1 MSAAILTKACELG
14 LIFAILSLGEYISFR
29 VMDTPDLTVD
39 GSYATGGCVCAMC
52 TLSGHPLL
60 GILAG
65 FIAGCLC
72 GCVTA
77 FLQTKMRIQ
86 PLLAGI
92 LTMNALYSINIRIM
106 SGAPNVSLFSS
117 SLKPTW
123 TLLSD
128 TNTQLYVLAAI
139 VLVIG
144 LLMFWFFKTNLGLM
158 LRAAGNNE
166 EMIKASSINV
176 DVMKFLGLGLS
187 NGIVA
192 VSGALLVQYQNFA
205 DVTSGTGMLVLGL
218 AGIIVGETIFRR
230 HTVGAGILASIF
242 GAVIYRLLY
251 TFALKLGF
259 AATDMNMVSAVLVAV
274 TISIPYLQSLRRK
287 KHHA

>member
-1 MSAAILTKACELG
+1 MSMAILIKACELG

-29 VMDTPDLTVD
+29 IMDTPDLTVD

-52 TLSGHPLL
+52 TLAGHPIL
-60 GILAG
+60 GIAAG
-65 FIAGCLC
+65 FLAGCLC
-72 GCVTA
+72 GCATA
-77 FLQTKMRIQ
+77 FLQTKMKIQ

-92 LTMNALYSINIRIM
+92 LTMSGLYSINIRIM
-106 SGAPNVSLFSS
+106 DGAPNVSLFSN
-117 SLKPTW
+117 SLKPVW

-128 TNTQLYVLAAI
+128 SKTQLIVLIFFVAAI
-139 VLVIG
+139 G
-144 LLMFWFFKTNLGLM
+144 ALLYWFFKTNLGLM
-158 LRAAGNNE
+158 LRATGDNE

-176 DVMKFLGLGLS
+176 DLMKFLGLGLS

-218 AGIIVGETIFRR
+218 AGIIVGEAVFRK
-230 HTVGAGILASIF
+230 HTVASGLLASVF
-242 GAVIYRLLY
+242 GAIAYRLLY

-259 AATDMNMVSAVLVAV
+259 AATDMNLVSAVLVAI
-274 TISIPYLQSLRRK
+274 TISIPYLRSKRRK
-287 KHHA
+287 KGHA